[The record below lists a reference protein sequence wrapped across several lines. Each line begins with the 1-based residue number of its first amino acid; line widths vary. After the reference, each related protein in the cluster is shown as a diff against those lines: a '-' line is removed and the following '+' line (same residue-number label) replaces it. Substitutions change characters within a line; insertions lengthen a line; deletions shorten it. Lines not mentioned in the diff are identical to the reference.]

1 MTNII
6 KDKISLSD
14 FINYENNDE
23 LHTKETIVN
32 NKLIQ
37 KKNDQEL
44 FNLSINEI
52 TNNFSKEFINILN
65 DIVYLFH
72 TGSNNLMK
80 DLIIILTKE
89 ERLIYVGMFCILL
102 SFFFYFMDISN

>member
-6 KDKISLSD
+6 KDSISISD
-14 FINYENNDE
+14 YINNEYNEKLYN
-23 LHTKETIVN
+23 KETITN
-32 NKLIQ
+32 QKLIQ

-65 DIVYLFH
+65 DIV
-72 TGSNNLMK
+72 NLIHNK
-80 DLIIILTKE
+80 SDNVIRDLIIILTKE
-89 ERLIYVGMFCILL
+89 ERLIYVGIFCILL